1 MSLTALLSSASDLI
15 SAVGDAYD
23 TLSTDFGSIL
33 LIPVVIVLAESVIR
47 LLKSVLLFKKKESE

>member
-15 SAVGDAYD
+15 SVVGDAYD
-23 TLSTDFGSIL
+23 TLSTDFGAIL

-47 LLKSVLLFKKKESE
+47 LLKSVLLFKKKESD